1 MYRGGRVG
9 RFPNDTHHKSCN
21 YLYPIAGQH
30 LSRCTIPFILF
41 YMPIQQTKEFLAQ
54 KPIELSHT
62 EEHRLVKRKW
72 WAVVLLIIGGLIL
85 AGKMPVP
92 LFIPYIF
99 FFFGHAG
106 MLHSFWYKRDI
117 PMVMVNAVWLC
128 IDLIGTIRWF

>member
-1 MYRGGRVG
+1 
-9 RFPNDTHHKSCN
+9 
-21 YLYPIAGQH
+21 
-30 LSRCTIPFILF
+30 
-41 YMPIQQTKEFLAQ
+41 
-54 KPIELSHT
+54 
-62 EEHRLVKRKW
+62 
-72 WAVVLLIIGGLIL
+72 L